1 MTIRLHD
8 GKALDW
14 SEFHFFD
21 EFRKV
26 TEGDK
31 RGIALAWAVCA
42 DTPRHSIVVA
52 KGEGIYAQALGHPD
66 VRSAKDEAYRQLA
79 ARFRPRRFMTRM
91 AAVVNFPLTFDAART
106 VAQTGADV
114 IFTPFACEGEDISW
128 VEENLLWEWL
138 GKASHPQG
146 QTQRRAL
153 ILPKYRLIRVKQY
166 QGKDMGKFKVNK
178 QPKTRVT
185 E

>member
-8 GKALDW
+8 GRPLD
-14 SEFHFFD
+14 SSAFHFYD

-31 RGIALAWAVCA
+31 RGLALAWSICA
-42 DTPRHSIVVA
+42 DTPRHSIVIA
-52 KGEGIYAQALGHPD
+52 KGEGVYVRALGHPD
-66 VRSAKDEAYRQLA
+66 VLSAKDEAYRQLA
-79 ARFRPRRFMTRM
+79 GKFRPSRFMRRM
-91 AAVVNFPLTFDAART
+91 VAAVNFPLTWAIADVVAR
-106 VAQTGADV
+106 TGADV
-114 IFTPFACEGEDISW
+114 IFAPACEEEDVKQ
-128 VEENLLWEWL
+128 VEENLKWSWF

-146 QTQRRAL
+146 KTQARAL
-153 ILPKYRLIRVKQY
+153 ILPKYQLIRVKRY
-166 QGKDMGKFKVNK
+166 EGKDMSKFRVNK